1 MRIPLKGS
9 DHFSKQVNSAF
20 EKILE
25 AYTESIKPSTEMRKA
40 TAMLGDGT
48 VTQIDTFDPQNV
60 QNFFQRLTNGMEGWL
75 ANGISNSKTE
85 DLHRLFCQFNKD
97 AGKYHVSGYFGV
109 QYHALPYYKAD
120 KRVIE
125 IQKELSG
132 MVDSA
137 ATMFQDMTGKA
148 DKALQKELEKR
159 GFADLGFEDLF
170 AKMFDDEKLAETL
183 DKKAAS
189 VENEFS
195 EFQQMGKKKSAL
207 FAELNDLMIELYQ
220 TSHAYIDHNRLM
232 QGEEGFCTYFDVELI
247 KNRKTNKR
255 EAVFETPKIPKE
267 EGQDVAAEL
276 LAVAK
281 TVKKSK

>member
-25 AYTESIKPSTEMRKA
+25 AYAESIRPSTEMRKA

-85 DLHRLFCQFNKD
+85 DLHRLFCQFNRD
-97 AGKYHVSGYFGV
+97 SGTYHISGYFGV

-137 ATMFQDMTGKA
+137 AIMFQDMTGKA

-276 LAVAK
+276 LRVAK
-281 TVKKSK
+281 MVKKSK

>member
-9 DHFSKQVNSAF
+9 DYFSKQVNSAF

-25 AYTESIKPSTEMRKA
+25 AYAESIRPSTEMRKA

-85 DLHRLFCQFNKD
+85 DLHRLFCQFNRD
-97 AGKYHVSGYFGV
+97 SGKYHISGYFGV

-137 ATMFQDMTGKA
+137 AIMFQDMTGKA

-267 EGQDVAAEL
+267 EGKDVAAEL

>member
-25 AYTESIKPSTEMRKA
+25 AYAESIRPSTEMRKA

-85 DLHRLFCQFNKD
+85 DLHRLFCQFNRD
-97 AGKYHVSGYFGV
+97 SGTYHISGYFGV

-137 ATMFQDMTGKA
+137 AIMFQDMTGKA

-183 DKKAAS
+183 DKRAAS

-276 LAVAK
+276 LRVAK

>member
-25 AYTESIKPSTEMRKA
+25 AYAESIRPSTEMRKA

-85 DLHRLFCQFNKD
+85 DLHRLFCQFNRD
-97 AGKYHVSGYFGV
+97 SGTYHISGYFGV

-137 ATMFQDMTGKA
+137 AIMFQDMTGKA

-276 LAVAK
+276 LRVAK

>member
-40 TAMLGDGT
+40 NAMLGDGT
-48 VTQIDTFDPQNV
+48 VTQVDTFDPQNV
-60 QNFFQRLTNGMEGWL
+60 QNFYQRLTNGMEGWL

-97 AGKYHVSGYFGV
+97 VGKYHVSGYFGV

-125 IQKELSG
+125 IQKELAG
-132 MVDSA
+132 MVDNA
-137 ATMFQDMTGKA
+137 AMMFQDMTGKA

-159 GFADLGFEDLF
+159 GFAELGFEDLF
-170 AKMFDDEKLAETL
+170 TKMFDDEKLAEAL
-183 DKKAAS
+183 DKKATS

-267 EGQDVAAEL
+267 EGEGVAAEL

>member
-60 QNFFQRLTNGMEGWL
+60 QNFYQRLTNGMEGWL

-97 AGKYHVSGYFGV
+97 SGKYYISGYFGV

-137 ATMFQDMTGKA
+137 AMMFQDMTGKA

-255 EAVFETPKIPKE
+255 EAVFETLKIPKE
-267 EGQDVAAEL
+267 EGQVVAAEL
-276 LAVAK
+276 LTVAK

>member
-25 AYTESIKPSTEMRKA
+25 AYTESIKPSIEMRKA

-48 VTQIDTFDPQNV
+48 VTQINTFDPQDV
-60 QNFFQRLTNGMEGWL
+60 QNYYQRLTSGMEGWL

-85 DLHRLFCQFNKD
+85 DLHRLFCQFNKYT
-97 AGKYHVSGYFGV
+97 GKYHVSGYFGV

-232 QGEEGFCTYFDVELI
+232 QGEEGFCTYFDIELI

-255 EAVFETPKIPKE
+255 DAVFETPKIPKE
-267 EGQDVAAEL
+267 EGEDVAAEL
-276 LAVAK
+276 LAVSR
-281 TVKKSK
+281 TVKKSI